1 MTKALCLLNSVL
13 VHIHFGVGKYAA
25 GWQVCRL
32 NMWEVKAAQNMGDSF
47 DRQMT
52 LCVPKG
58 GYRVLLTFNKMF
70 HNVANSIQ

>member
-1 MTKALCLLNSVL
+1 MASVS
-13 VHIHFGVGKYAA
+13 VKY
-25 GWQVCRL
+25 V
-32 NMWEVKAAQNMGDSF
+32 EVKAAQNMGDSF

-70 HNVANSIQ
+70 DNVANSIQ